1 MLADIR
7 KIVPDHFLLVPGVG
21 AQGGSLEEVVRYG
34 MNDRC
39 GLLVNSSRGIIY
51 ADSTD
56 RFAEVAGERAR
67 EMQEEMA
74 GYLKGL
80 KR

>member
-1 MLADIR
+1 
-7 KIVPDHFLLVPGVG
+7 
-21 AQGGSLEEVVRYG
+21 